1 MQIYSTTDTGLVR
14 HNNEDYH
21 RYDNKRQLMILAD
34 GVGGHAY
41 GEIASRIAVESAYQ
55 YWLRN
60 ETLPEEESLETPH
73 ALLECM
79 SFANQKVLTQQN
91 IRPDYYNMGTT
102 LVMAVVEG
110 DTLYYAWV
118 GDSRIYHVDAET
130 RSIRQLSIDHSLLQ
144 EAIDG
149 GTLDPEKM
157 APGNIITR
165 VIGSMYSAK
174 PESGKAIMTAGDM
187 ILLCSDGLTDMV
199 DDEKICDI
207 LLTDMPLYDLPRA
220 LVSEAYKAG
229 AHDNVTAIVTR
240 IP

>member
-21 RYDNKRQLMILAD
+21 RYDNKRKLMILAD

-60 ETLPEEESLETPH
+60 ETLPDDESLETPH
-73 ALLECM
+73 ALVECL

-102 LVMAVVEG
+102 LAMAVLN
-110 DTLYYAWV
+110 DHTLYYAWV
-118 GDSRIYHVDAET
+118 GDSRIYHISAAT
-130 RSIRQLSIDHSLLQ
+130 RSIRQLSIDHTLLQ
-144 EAIDG
+144 EAADG
-149 GTLDPEKM
+149 GTLDPEKL

-165 VIGSMYSAK
+165 VIGSMYNAQ
-174 PESGKAIMTAGDM
+174 PESGTATMTSGDLL
-187 ILLCSDGLTDMV
+187 LLCSDGLTDLV
-199 DDEKICDI
+199 EDEQICDI
-207 LLTDMPLYDLPRA
+207 MMTDKPLYEIPHA
-220 LVSEAYKAG
+220 LVAEAYNYG
-229 AHDNVTAIVTR
+229 AHDNITAVVAR
-240 IP
+240 VP